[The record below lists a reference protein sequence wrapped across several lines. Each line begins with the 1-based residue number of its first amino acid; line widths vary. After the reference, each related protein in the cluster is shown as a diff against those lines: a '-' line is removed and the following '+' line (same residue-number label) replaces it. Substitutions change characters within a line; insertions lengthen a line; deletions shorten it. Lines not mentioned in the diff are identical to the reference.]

1 MHVVTFEKRVR
12 NEELMGMGIFRKR
25 PIRYPLLVLFLLG
38 AVAAILIMMW
48 NVWVGIAFIA
58 IYSVAAYYT
67 VKVELLTYVET
78 EKHIQTLSYR
88 MEDVGKEAFLEMPF
102 GILIMND
109 EMTVEWANPFMLRVL
124 QQESLVG
131 YELEMIS
138 EELSILVN
146 QDQKNETVIAINDR
160 KYHIYYKEEE
170 KLFYFFDITK
180 QVQIEKQYMADRTVL
195 AILFIDN
202 YDELTSGMDDQAK
215 SVTNTMM
222 TSIINEWAAQYDI
235 FVKRI
240 ASDRYMAVLN
250 ESILSELE
258 QKRFSILDVIRERT
272 LMQKNLS
279 LTLSIGIGAGS
290 QSLVELGQLAQ
301 SGLDLV
307 LGRGGDQV
315 AIKQSNGKIRF
326 YGGKTNPVEKRTRV
340 RARVIS
346 HALSDLI
353 QDSDRVFVMGHKN
366 PDMDSIGA
374 SVGVRKMVAM
384 NGIEGFVVVN
394 FDEVRGSVD
403 RLMTELE
410 QKTDFYDRF
419 ITPDEALSKITP
431 KSLVVIVDTHKP
443 SMVIDSR
450 ILNRTDKVVVIDHHR
465 RGEEFIN
472 NPTLVYMEP
481 YASSTAELVTELLEY
496 QPQNEKLLP
505 LEATALLSGI
515 IVDTKS
521 FTLRTG
527 ARTFEAASY
536 LRTFGADTVLIQR
549 LLKEDVETYVARSK
563 IIQTVEF
570 PFAGIAVA
578 NGEDSKVYDSVL
590 IAQTAD
596 ILLTMKDVGASF
608 VIAHRNDGL
617 IGISARSLGE
627 VNVQLVMEKL
637 GGGGHLTNAATQ
649 MEAQSIDEVKKYLY
663 EAINEVVEGSKE
675 S

>member
-1 MHVVTFEKRVR
+1 MHETIFNKRVK
-12 NEELMGMGIFRKR
+12 NEELIEMGIFRKR
-25 PIRYPLLVLFLLG
+25 PIRYPLLVLSLLG
-38 AVAAILIMMW
+38 LVAAALIMLW
-48 NVWVGIAFIA
+48 NIWIGIAFVFVYA
-58 IYSVAAYYT
+58 VAMYYT
-67 VKVELLTYVET
+67 LRIELLTYLET
-78 EKHIQTLSYR
+78 EKHIEALSFR
-88 MEDVGKEAFLEMPF
+88 MKDVGEEAFLEMPF
-102 GILIMND
+102 GILILND
-109 EMTVEWANPFMLRVL
+109 DFSIEWANPFMQRVL
-124 QQESLVG
+124 QEDSLVG
-131 YELEMIS
+131 QELFGIS
-138 EELSILVN
+138 ENLHTLVV
-146 QDQKNETVIAINDR
+146 QGKKEEMTIALFDR
-160 KYHIYYKEEE
+160 KYNVFYKKEERI
-170 KLFYFFDITK
+170 LYFFDVTK
-180 QVQIEKQYMADRTVL
+180 QVQIEKQYLADRTVL

-202 YDELTSGMDDQAK
+202 YDELTSGMDDQAR
-215 SVTNTMM
+215 SLTNTMV

-235 FVKRI
+235 FVKRF
-240 ASDRYMAVLN
+240 ASDRFIAVFN
-250 ESILSELE
+250 ESILAELE
-258 QKRFSILDVIRERT
+258 QKRFSILDVVRERT
-272 LMQKNLS
+272 VQKNLS
-279 LTLSIGIGAGS
+279 LTLSVGIGAGS

-374 SVGVRKMVAM
+374 CVGVRKMIAM
-384 NGIEGFVVVN
+384 NGIDGYIIVN
-394 FDEVRGSVD
+394 SDEVHGSVD
-403 RLMTELE
+403 RLMSELKE
-410 QKTDFYDRF
+410 KTDFYDRF
-419 ITPDEALSKITP
+419 ISPDDALSKMTA
-431 KSLVVIVDTHKP
+431 KSLVIIVDTHKP
-443 SMVIDSR
+443 SLVVDSR
-450 ILNRTDKVVVIDHHR
+450 LLSKTDKVVVIDHHR
-465 RGEEFIN
+465 RGEEFIS

-496 QPQNEKLLP
+496 QPQNEKLVP

-536 LRTFGADTVLIQR
+536 LRTFGADTILIQR
-549 LLKEDVETYVARSK
+549 LLKEDVETYVTRSK

-570 PFAGIAVA
+570 PHKGIAIA
-578 NGEDSKVYDSVL
+578 NGEDSVVYDSVL

-596 ILLTMKDVGASF
+596 ILLTMKDIGASF

-627 VNVQLVMEKL
+627 VNVQLIMEQL

-649 MEAQSIDEVKKYLY
+649 LAVDSIEEAKSRLVKVIT
-663 EAINEVVEGSKE
+663 EIVEGSIQ

>member
-1 MHVVTFEKRVR
+1 MHDSTFWKRVKS
-12 NEELMGMGIFRKR
+12 EELIEMGIFRKR
-25 PIRYPLLVLFLLG
+25 PIRYPLVVFSLLG
-38 AVAAILIMMW
+38 VIAAILIMMW
-48 NVWVGIAFIA
+48 NVWIGGTFIVVYA
-58 IYSVAAYYT
+58 VVAYYT
-67 VKVELLTYVET
+67 LKVESLTYEET
-78 EKHIQTLSYR
+78 EKHIKALSYR
-88 MEDVGKEAFLEMPF
+88 MEDVGEEAFLEMPF
-102 GILIMND
+102 GILLMNN
-109 EMTVEWANPFMLRVL
+109 EMTVEWANPFMLRIL
-124 QQESLVG
+124 QQDSLIG
-131 YELEMIS
+131 YELDSIS
-138 EELSILVN
+138 EELHTLVN
-146 QDQKNETVIAINDR
+146 QEQGNETIISIQDQKYRV
-160 KYHIYYKEEE
+160 YYKVED
-170 KLFYFFDITK
+170 KLLYFFDVTK
-180 QVQIEKQYMADRTVL
+180 QVQIEKQYLADRTVL
-195 AILFIDN
+195 GILFIDN
-202 YDELTSGMDDQAK
+202 YDELTSGMDDQAR
-215 SVTNTMM
+215 SVTNTMV
-222 TSIINEWAAQYDI
+222 TSIVNEWAAHYDI

-240 ASDRYMAVLN
+240 ASDRFMAVLN
-250 ESILSELE
+250 ESILHELE
-258 QKRFSILDVIRERT
+258 QKRFSILDVMRERT
-272 LMQKNLS
+272 MMQKNLS

-374 SVGVRKMVAM
+374 CVGVRKMVAM
-384 NGIEGFVVVN
+384 NGVDGYVIVN
-394 FDEVRGSVD
+394 FDEVHGSVD

-410 QKTDFYDRF
+410 QKTDFYNRF
-419 ITPDEALSKITP
+419 ITPDEALSRMTP

-450 ILNRTDKVVVIDHHR
+450 ILSKTDKVVVIDHHR

-549 LLKEDVETYVARSK
+549 LLKEDVETYVTRSK
-563 IIQTVEF
+563 IIQTVQF
-570 PFAGIAVA
+570 PFEGIAVA
-578 NGEDSKVYDSVL
+578 HGEDSKVYDSVL

-649 MEAQSIDEVKKYLY
+649 MEAQSIEEVKKYLY
-663 EAINEVVEGSKE
+663 EAIGEIVEGSKE